1 MRFFGF
7 GGTKSVTVTRSEP
20 AIVEKAAPP
29 VPVPSP
35 GGLAGVVREP
45 FAGAWQ
51 AGMGVDSH
59 HDLLAFSAV
68 FACVDRIASD
78 ISKLGIRY
86 VKQNGII
93 WQDTSAPRFTAP
105 LRRPNQYQNRIQFVK
120 AWQVSKLLH
129 GNTYVLLVRDAL
141 RNVIAMYVLDPRR
154 VVPLVATSGAVFYQV
169 AADPLRGLP
178 EQLTIPASE
187 IIHDRGICPWHPLIG
202 VSPIVAAAAAGTMGN
217 RIQSNSRAFFGNM
230 SRPGGVLST
239 PGKISDETAD
249 RVKRQWETNY
259 GGANAGRVA
268 VVGDGLKY
276 DAVTM
281 SATDAQ
287 LIEQL
292 KWAVEDV
299 ARCYHVP
306 LYKIGADPTGSKTA
320 ANIGAL
326 EQSYYTDCLQAPI
339 EEMEICLDDG
349 FEVPDGQGFEVDVRG
364 LLRMDPGARYDA
376 YAKAVGGGWMA
387 PNEARAA
394 ENMAPVAG
402 GDTPYL
408 QQQNYAL
415 KALAERDK
423 NPAPSSTTPAP
434 KEPTNGN

>member
-1 MRFFGF
+1 MGF
-7 GGTKSVTVTRSEP
+7 LTWRR
-20 AIVEKAAPP
+20 KAAPP
-29 VPVPSP
+29 VPVPSS
-35 GGLAGVVREP
+35 GSFADVVREP

-86 VKQNGII
+86 VKQNGIV
-93 WQDTSAPRFTAP
+93 WQDYSAPRFTVP
-105 LRRPNQYQNRIQFVK
+105 LRRPNPYQNRIQFVK
-120 AWQVSKLLH
+120 AWQLSKLLH

-141 RNVIAMYVLDPRR
+141 RNVVAMYVLDPRR
-154 VVPLVATSGAVFYQV
+154 VVPLVATSGAVFYQLP
-169 AADPLRGLP
+169 ADPLRGLS
-178 EQLTIPASE
+178 EQITVPASE

-202 VSPIVAAAAAGTMGN
+202 VSPIVAAASSGTMGN
-217 RIQSNSRAFFGNM
+217 KIQFNSRKFFANM
-230 SRPGGVLST
+230 SRPSGILTS
-239 PGKISDETAD
+239 PNKISDETAA
-249 RVKRQWETNY
+249 RLKGWWERNF
-259 GGANAGRVA
+259 GGENSGKVA
-268 VVGDGLKY
+268 VAGDGLKY
-276 DAVTM
+276 EAMTM
-281 SATDAQ
+281 NATDAQ

-292 KWAVEDV
+292 KWAIEDV

-326 EQSYYTDCLQAPI
+326 EQSYYTDCLQSPI
-339 EEMEICLDDG
+339 EEMEVCLDDG

-423 NPAPSSTTPAP
+423 NPAPSGASAASAPTP